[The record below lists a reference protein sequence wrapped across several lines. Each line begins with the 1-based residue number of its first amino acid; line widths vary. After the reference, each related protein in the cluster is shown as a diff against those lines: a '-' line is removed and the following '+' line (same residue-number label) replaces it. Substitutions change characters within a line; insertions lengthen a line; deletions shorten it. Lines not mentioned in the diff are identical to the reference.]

1 MATDKYT
8 EKYGQLSGADMEIL
22 GAREQAATARALR
35 TAYKP
40 TQGQMVGGW
49 YVKPTWSQN
58 LADAM
63 MQYNN
68 YKNEQ
73 AGTTEA
79 KRLID
84 ARQALS
90 DEADAYVKTRDV
102 PVRPG
107 YQVSIPAI
115 ESDKMNQGLDEY
127 LGAGLG
133 TDEQGK
139 PLFSDASATPSATPS
154 AMPNDGAQAYIPPTA
169 TATGNVN
176 ANPTNN
182 QYMGDPLAN
191 AVRNAPLEGA
201 VAGAN
206 NQSALPPVVGGQ
218 NIPAGG
224 QASADGTMPAVTVTP
239 EPAPEPSMIAKI
251 LRGEG
256 EYAPVQKAIV
266 QWQGG
271 KPITGD
277 EYLQWAAKAEGLG
290 GRHLAQDIMKR
301 AEIQGHTENAKMA
314 ADTARATAQM
324 ADLKVQ
330 REGILNRQQS
340 RELATERIADNA
352 TREKQRAED
361 KKEAAESLRVF
372 TAQEHALNRT
382 LTREESSNRRADR
395 QATRDQAQLGRLG
408 KDERYV
414 QDDKGQP
421 TGKTELIPG
430 TTTWMKAKSDSS
442 GEFQSL
448 TAVNRGADKLRK
460 DIKAILSDSG
470 FEKSFGQ
477 IAGRTPDS
485 AADVQRVANLFR
497 NIEGQLQARGL
508 GINKQENGSIGAMAV
523 AEWEK
528 MAALLAVVK
537 RTDSPEAA
545 RAAYLGA
552 LDILDGV
559 TSAASQKYQNEWG
572 GGQFD
577 LSSKK
582 SGSAPSGGVKKY
594 NPDTGK
600 IE

>member
-1 MATDKYT
+1 
-8 EKYGQLSGADMEIL
+8 MEIL

-73 AGTTEA
+73 ASTA
-79 KRLID
+79 KAQGLID
-84 ARQALS
+84 ARQVLS
-90 DEADAYVKTRDV
+90 KNADDYRKNAK
-102 PVRPG
+102 PEQPG
-107 YQVSIPAI
+107 YQIATPAI
-115 ESDKMNQGLDEY
+115 ESGTTNADLDKLIGAMPQDAQG
-127 LGAGLG
+127 
-133 TDEQGK
+133 Q
-139 PLFSDASATPSATPS
+139 PIFSDSGPITDTAPTPSATPPS
-154 AMPNDGAQAYIPPTA
+154 MPNDGAQAYVAPTA
-169 TATGNVN
+169 TATGNIN
-176 ANPTNN
+176 ANPTSNRYTTHLPTDAQELTASDN
-182 QYMGDPLAN
+182 VPAAILGN
-191 AVRNAPLEGA
+191 AVRNAPLDNSAPGA
-201 VAGAN
+201 ALAADINSPTPIQTGGTSSAPAEQTLPTTAPREVA
-206 NQSALPPVVGGQ
+206 Q
-218 NIPAGG
+218 PA
-224 QASADGTMPAVTVTP
+224 QPA
-239 EPAPEPSMIAKI
+239 EPSMIAKI

-256 EYAPVQKAIV
+256 EYAPVRKAGVIDV
-266 QWQGG
+266 
-271 KPITGD
+271 PPVPSNFDRMT
-277 EYLQWAAKAEGLG
+277 YVRLLGLAN
-290 GRHLAQDIMKR
+290 RNQEADREVKNMDAQLV
-301 AEIQGHTENAKMA
+301 

-330 REGILNRQQS
+330 REGILNREQV
-340 RELATERIADNA
+340 RAIATERIEDNA
-352 TREKQRAED
+352 KREKQRAED
-361 KKEAAESLRVF
+361 KKEFADSLRAF
-372 TAQEHALNRT
+372 TASEHALNRT

-552 LDILDGV
+552 LDILNGV